1 MPMVLAYEHII
12 WSTQRWLSANSADF
26 LFWMTFGAF
35 LLLFLASRRRR
46 RWRKRSWPNKQ
57 WSAEKGTWRPNP
69 SRASRPQAVNLADP
83 KEQMEYIARVDF
95 ELQPLLNKSEYRI
108 LVLLE
113 LIARELN
120 AGLRVMAQTS
130 MGEILRPKPG
140 SASDFDRDLAYRS
153 VNSKRLDFVV
163 IDRFGQAL
171 LAVEYQGHG
180 HYQGRA
186 FMRDAVKREAL
197 RKARVEFLEIA
208 AEYDTDDLAEA
219 LRQRLR
225 KQLGGC
231 SAASN

>member
-1 MPMVLAYEHII
+1 MVLAYEHIS
-12 WSTQRWLSANSADF
+12 WSMQRWLSGNFADL
-26 LFWMTFGAF
+26 LFWLVAGVF
-35 LLLFLASRRRR
+35 LLLLIALRGGRRK
-46 RWRKRSWPNKQ
+46 WRKKPWPNKK
-57 WSAEKGTWRPNP
+57 WPSEKGTWKPNP
-69 SRASRPQAVNLADP
+69 PQVLQPEVVNLADP

-180 HYQGRA
+180 HYHERS

-197 RKARVEFLEIA
+197 RKAKVDLLEIA

-231 SAASN
+231 STSPK